1 MNTALAAALS
11 VVVATT
17 TFAQTGNPPPA
28 KKDDNAKKAA
38 SEVVRKLSRRERKE
52 LTAKLDD
59 RFQEFLSGVDPII
72 LPAEIDTFLMLST
85 DAQRDSFVD
94 DFWRRRDA
102 SMGNGNGHFREVY
115 ARRLEVAKQ
124 EFKRLNNDRA
134 KLFLLDGPPAEVV
147 RADCDAFLQP
157 IEVWKYPFIKGLGYN
172 VRLLFYKP
180 RDLGDYRLW
189 NPIGGNTAIS
199 DLLSHAAFEFSES
212 DAMSQHALTSAS
224 PYAYLNKIQL
234 ECRQGDEIMR
244 AITQMVQSR
253 VDLMKLFEPP
263 AVNEED
269 VAKILR
275 SMVIENPKAQKLDA
289 EFSVRYPT
297 KDGSRTDVQMT
308 LLVPRT
314 QVTPAAVG
322 EAEVYT
328 VDVTGEVLRD
338 GQLWEK
344 YRYRFDFPGDFNGDK
359 LPIVVDRLLR
369 PAQYLSRIKVTDA
382 NTGAEAIV
390 ENPLDVPEVFLP
402 EPEVVAQTAPAAT
415 PEAMA
420 EPKSPPAVAMPVVV
434 DDKPALRIVPPS
446 GEVVTGI
453 HTIET
458 IASGDAIKGVEFW
471 LDGRKLAVR
480 RAPPFTLDFDFGDIP
495 QTRRIRAVA
504 LDAKGK
510 PLTGDDLWINTGTDP
525 FRVRIVSPRI
535 APHLVGPSR
544 VEVEVHVPDGDELDA
559 LELYW
564 NETRVATMFD
574 PPFVQMV
581 DIPATDGVGYI
592 RAVARLKDPDAAPIE
607 DVVMINTPAYME
619 ELNIHLVEIP
629 AVVTIGGKPATDLTE
644 KAFTIL
650 DEGKPI
656 PIAKFEYV
664 KNLPLAIGM
673 AIDTSGSMQPRMD
686 EAQKAGAQFFENV
699 MKKGDKAFLVA
710 FDTEAQLVQKWSTR
724 ISDVHAGLAKLR
736 AEESTSL
743 YDAVIYALYNFQGIK
758 GQKAL
763 VLISDGKDTSSK
775 YSFEQSL
782 EYARRAGV
790 PIYGIGIG
798 MRAGEIDVRSKLGRL
813 CTETGGSLWTIDQ
826 ARDLQRVYNE
836 IQTELRSQY
845 ILGFYP
851 PSDLKTGSK
860 WRELTVQVAQ
870 GKAKTVK
877 GYFP

>member
-1 MNTALAAALS
+1 MFPGRTTA
-11 VVVATT
+11 
-17 TFAQTGNPPPA
+17 
-28 KKDDNAKKAA
+28 
-38 SEVVRKLSRRERKE
+38 
-52 LTAKLDD
+52 
-59 RFQEFLSGVDPII
+59 
-72 LPAEIDTFLMLST
+72 
-85 DAQRDSFVD
+85 
-94 DFWRRRDA
+94 
-102 SMGNGNGHFREVY
+102 
-115 ARRLEVAKQ
+115 
-124 EFKRLNNDRA
+124 
-134 KLFLLDGPPAEVV
+134 
-147 RADCDAFLQP
+147 
-157 IEVWKYPFIKGLGYN
+157 
-172 VRLLFYKP
+172 
-180 RDLGDYRLW
+180 
-189 NPIGGNTAIS
+189 
-199 DLLSHAAFEFSES
+199 
-212 DAMSQHALTSAS
+212 SQS
-224 PYAYLNKIQL
+224 PYAYLNRIQL

-253 VDLMKLFEPP
+253 IDLMRIFEPP
-263 AVNEED
+263 QINDED

-275 SMVIENPKAQKLDA
+275 SMVIENPNAKKLET
-289 EFSVRYPT
+289 EFSVKYPT

-308 LLVPRT
+308 LMVPRA
-314 QVTPAAVG
+314 QITPAAVG

-328 VDVTGEVLRD
+328 IDVTGEVLKD

-344 YRYRFDFPGDFNGDK
+344 YRYRFDFPGDFDGDK

-369 PAQYLSRIKVTDA
+369 PAQYTSRIKVTDA

-390 ENPLDVPEVFLP
+390 EQPLEVPEIFVP
-402 EPEVVAQTAPAAT
+402 EPEARVEQASIAPVVAPAPVQAITAPA
-415 PEAMA
+415 P
-420 EPKSPPAVAMPVVV
+420 

-446 GEVVTGI
+446 GEIVTGI
-453 HTIET
+453 QTIET
-458 IASGDAIKGVEFW
+458 IASSDVIKGVEFW

-480 RAPPFTLDFDFGDIP
+480 RSPPFSLDFDFGEIP

-504 LDAKGK
+504 LDAKGQ
-510 PLTGDDLWINTGTDP
+510 PITGDDIWVNTGTDP
-525 FRVRIVSPRI
+525 FTVRIVSPRI

-544 VEVEVHVPDGDELDA
+544 VEVDVHVPDGEELGA

-574 PPFVQMV
+574 PPFVQTV
-581 DIPATDGVGYI
+581 NIPTTNGVGYI
-592 RAVARLKDPDAAPIE
+592 RAVAKLKDPEAVPIE

-619 ELNIHLVEIP
+619 ELNVHLVEIP
-629 AVVTIGGKPATDLTE
+629 AIVTIGGKPATDLTE

-650 DEGKPI
+650 DEGKPV

-664 KNLPLAIGM
+664 KNLPLSIGM
-673 AIDTSGSMQPRMD
+673 AIDTSGSMQMRMD

-710 FDTEAQLVQKWSTR
+710 FDTDAQLVQKWSTR
-724 ISDVHAGLAKLR
+724 IQDVHAGLAKLR

-743 YDAVIYALYNFQGIK
+743 YDAVIFSLYNFQGIK

-763 VLISDGKDTSSK
+763 VIISDGKDTSSK
-775 YSFEQSL
+775 YSFEQAV

-790 PIYGIGIG
+790 PIYAVGIG
-798 MRAGEIDVRSKLGRL
+798 MRAGEIDTRTKLSRL
-813 CTETGGSLWTIDQ
+813 CSETGGTMWSIDQ

-851 PSDLKTGSK
+851 PADLKTGSK
-860 WRELTVQVAQ
+860 WRELTVQVSE